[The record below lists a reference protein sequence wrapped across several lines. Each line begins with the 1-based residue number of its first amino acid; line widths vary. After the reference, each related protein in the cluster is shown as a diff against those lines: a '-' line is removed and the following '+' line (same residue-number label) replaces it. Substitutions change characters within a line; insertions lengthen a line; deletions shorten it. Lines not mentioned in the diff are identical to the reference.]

1 MTASN
6 HKIIDLQD
14 SDWSE
19 VTPPTT
25 GVNQPKKSLTRRF
38 LRHAAVAVMSAM
50 LGFAAYDLDQ
60 DIDLDIDYEHPEL
73 STTANVATEELA
85 RIEMSDRV
93 SGYRVSV
100 AHNVTTDDRTPIS
113 EGSLAFLD
121 VRKR

>member
-19 VTPPTT
+19 ITPPTI
-25 GVNQPKKSLTRRF
+25 GGNQPKMSLTRRF

-50 LGFAAYDLDQ
+50 IGFAAYDLDQ

-73 STTANVATEELA
+73 STTANVAVEELA
-85 RIEMSDRV
+85 RIEMSDSV
-93 SGYRVSV
+93 SGYRISV

-113 EGSLAFLD
+113 DGSLAFLD